1 MDQNLRLLFDRALA
15 DEPEPP
21 PGDLAGRAMAT
32 DASRR
37 RRRHRLVAAAAA
49 GVATIAALGVVNVA
63 TPPGGPTPPETVPA
77 AFATL
82 VNPACESPARNTAT
96 DVSVFL
102 TMDVTDQQR
111 SAVNRELA
119 ADPVVRTVRFVSR
132 EEALARFRKTFEDK
146 PELVAAVKAEQ
157 LPESFRIKLVGRS
170 RYAGLAARV
179 GRMPGVDEM
188 VGSVCPAGASV
199 WADR

>member
-32 DASRR
+32 GTSLR

-49 GVATIAALGVVNVA
+49 GVVTLAALGVVNVA
-63 TPPGGPTPPETVPA
+63 TPPSGPTPPETVPA
-77 AFATL
+77 AFAML
-82 VNPACESPARNTAT
+82 VNPACESPARGTAT
-96 DVSVFL
+96 DVSIFL
-102 TMDVTDQQR
+102 KMDVTDQQR
-111 SAVNRELA
+111 SAVRRALA

-132 EEALARFRKTFEDK
+132 EDALARYRKIFEDK

-157 LPESFRIKLVGRS
+157 LPESFRIKLAGQ
-170 RYAGLAARV
+170 YAGLAARI
-179 GRMPGVDEM
+179 GRMPGVDDM